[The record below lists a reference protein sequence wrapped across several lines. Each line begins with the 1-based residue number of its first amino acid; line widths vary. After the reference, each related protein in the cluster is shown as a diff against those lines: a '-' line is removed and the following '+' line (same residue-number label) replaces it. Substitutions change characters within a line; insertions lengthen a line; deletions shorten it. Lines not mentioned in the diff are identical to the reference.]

1 MKDGHLGSARGGGQ
15 DKWVAAATGA
25 IAATACWNH
34 WKYCSRFANLRQ
46 AILKQP
52 PLRRALVIGRS
63 RSVSFAWA
71 LEGDGGDDSE
81 EEREELDDDDDH
93 NDRRQHQYFCDH
105 SLAERLAC
113 LERASSASEGHV
125 RSLLGPRGPLLQRS
139 SGTHGRSW
147 VSFLQLWGPSEA
159 SLENILKQPFLE
171 PAALAKCSE
180 DREQGASCKPL
191 EATVG
196 HS

>member
-1 MKDGHLGSARGGGQ
+1 MSLGNLVETSWGVLGASRNPPSRSRGGGRGRR
-15 DKWVAAATGA
+15 KPLPEAEEGG
-25 IAATACWNH
+25 C
-34 WKYCSRFANLRQ
+34 KSREL
-46 AILKQP
+46 
-52 PLRRALVIGRS
+52 S
-63 RSVSFAWA
+63 AWA
-71 LEGDGGDDSE
+71 RCPITKDERNDNSE
-81 EEREELDDDDDH
+81 EERGELDDDDDH
-93 NDRRQHQYFCDH
+93 NDRSQCQYVCDH

-171 PAALAKCSE
+171 PAALTKCSE
-180 DREQGASCKPL
+180 DREQGASCKL
-191 EATVG
+191 LGAIMG